1 MDLSVRKAN
10 FQDAHEETGRSL
22 WSLIVGFRSTT
33 SCCTAR
39 SATGMIG
46 SVGEWARVERRPT
59 TIISSVSEGW
69 FFRLFFSTYVL
80 ILPNAATPVWSI
92 DEPINRLV
100 SSAYFDLWCFGWRS
114 DATISNEGGPTT
126 EPWMFDS
133 HFGDDVSQPGGMATR
148 FKVANHPV
156 IYAIR

>member
-1 MDLSVRKAN
+1 MKKL
-10 FQDAHEETGRSL
+10 HGRSL
-22 WSLIVGFRSTT
+22 WSLLVGFRSTT

-69 FFRLFFSTYVL
+69 IFRLFFSTYVL

-100 SSAYFDLWCFGWRS
+100 SSAYFGASGASGGDRMQLYQMKVGPQPSPGCLTRRWQPLWR
-114 DATISNEGGPTT
+114 
-126 EPWMFDS
+126 
-133 HFGDDVSQPGGMATR
+133 
-148 FKVANHPV
+148 
-156 IYAIR
+156 